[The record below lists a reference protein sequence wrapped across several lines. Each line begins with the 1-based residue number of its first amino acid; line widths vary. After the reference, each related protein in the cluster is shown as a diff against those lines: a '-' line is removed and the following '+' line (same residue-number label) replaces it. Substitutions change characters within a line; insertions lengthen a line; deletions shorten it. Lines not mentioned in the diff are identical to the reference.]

1 MAINYASKY
10 SDKVIERFNLQSL
23 TGKGLNTDYDWSGV
37 QTVTA
42 YSIPTVSMNDY
53 DRTAASNRYGSP
65 AELQDTKQDMTLTK
79 DRSFTFTID
88 KGNLT
93 EQMGVKE
100 AGKCLRRQIDEVVT
114 PEIDQYRLAAW
125 ASKTGVQTN
134 TTKAALSATN
144 AYDAF
149 LDAQCALDD
158 AKVPSKGR
166 VCYVSP
172 KFFKFLK
179 QSDSFIKA
187 SDIAQKMLINGQ
199 VGEVD
204 GVSIIK
210 VPSSYLPAN
219 VGFELMLP
227 RVSTSPMKLTE
238 YKVHDNPP
246 GINGKLVEGRVIYDC
261 FVFDQLVKGIY
272 VYKEA

>member
-100 AGKCLRRQIDEVVT
+100 AGKCVRRQIDE
-114 PEIDQYRLAAW
+114 
-125 ASKTGVQTN
+125 G
-134 TTKAALSATN
+134 
-144 AYDAF
+144 
-149 LDAQCALDD
+149 
-158 AKVPSKGR
+158 
-166 VCYVSP
+166 
-172 KFFKFLK
+172 
-179 QSDSFIKA
+179 
-187 SDIAQKMLINGQ
+187 
-199 VGEVD
+199 GEV
-204 GVSIIK
+204 
-210 VPSSYLPAN
+210 
-219 VGFELMLP
+219 E
-227 RVSTSPMKLTE
+227 
-238 YKVHDNPP
+238 
-246 GINGKLVEGRVIYDC
+246 VER
-261 FVFDQLVKGIY
+261 
-272 VYKEA
+272 